1 MYLSR
6 QFLLL
11 CFFIFLCG
19 WRLPRKSR
27 LVTAHER
34 PFLNLNFSQKF
45 PNFSQ
50 KFPNKIQKFQKTNQ
64 PKNRL
69 VHPELWVVHF
79 WKVSKKCLSP
89 KAFVH
94 VSDTCNDLS
103 NPRVSNTKERPVVPC
118 ISHIVW
124 TTLGLSSTLFRRSF
138 QKCFWNIYK
147 SRMVN
152 KSSYR
157 KNSGIAHKT
166 SYRKSYLVSCS
177 GYFVRWRHLD
187 RMWDGDICRM
197 ATWAFAVRWRHY
209 LDRRR

>member
-103 NPRVSNTKERPVVPC
+103 NPRVSTTKESQSCHAVAISCERPWDYHQHYFEGHFRNALLTRWPCVGFLEFGALITCMWPLSCVKLVVC
-118 ISHIVW
+118 VA
-124 TTLGLSSTLFRRSF
+124 G
-138 QKCFWNIYK
+138 
-147 SRMVN
+147 
-152 KSSYR
+152 
-157 KNSGIAHKT
+157 
-166 SYRKSYLVSCS
+166 
-177 GYFVRWRHLD
+177 
-187 RMWDGDICRM
+187 
-197 ATWAFAVRWRHY
+197 
-209 LDRRR
+209 